1 MNDIYGKGGK
11 VLPALLH
18 LLLVLIRAR
27 CHVRALGFRRAPSR
41 EKKCG
46 GIARKNPVRYIAT
59 RTPFGFG
66 NMTYFE
72 EFPADSY
79 KYFEGFP
86 ADAYYKYF
94 EKFPADSCKSFAE
107 FTADSP

>member
-1 MNDIYGKGGK
+1 MEREGKYFQPFCIFCWY
-11 VLPALLH
+11 LYE
-18 LLLVLIRAR
+18 LVVTSGPWVFAGRL
-27 CHVRALGFRRAPSR
+27 R
-41 EKKCG
+41 EKKKCG